1 MVERKSM
8 NSDAISLKL
17 GDLSYLLFG
26 EDMVKVTYESD
37 KVSVIDYE
45 TQKNIPA
52 WRWIIRA
59 IAKNFSE
66 RNKIGGTINDMKDI
80 AAQFETDGMIIRV
93 VISKGCMLSKEGIQ
107 LFSILMDE
115 DLRDMIHKILDMPDT
130 DYRNTIRLFSE
141 ISLASDTI
149 AAQQEK
155 EKYTQASLHNVN

>member
-1 MVERKSM
+1 M

-26 EDMVKVTYESD
+26 DDKVKVIYESET
-37 KVSVIDYE
+37 VSVIDSV
-45 TQKNIPA
+45 TKNNVPA

-59 IAKNFSE
+59 IAKNFGE
-66 RNKIGGTINDMKDI
+66 RNKIGGSVSDMKDI

-115 DLRDMIHKILDMPDT
+115 DLREMVHKILNMPDI

-141 ISLASDTI
+141 ISLANDIITV
-149 AAQQEK
+149 QQEK
-155 EKYTQASLHNVN
+155 EKHNHTSLQNMN